1 MKLKNMK
8 KEDLEILSYTDLT
21 EMILKE
27 NKKTMNTASI
37 FKIICDLLELSEEE
51 YSNRIGDYYTSLT
64 TDKRFILLDN
74 AEWDLRDKHKVDF
87 VLEDDEDEEEYSED
101 YDEDEENLDEE
112 NIEEENEEDSLDIT
126 DDEVD
131 LDDEDDMED
140 LTIVTDEELEE
151 DS

>member
-8 KEDLEILSYTDLT
+8 KEELEVLSYTDLT

-37 FKIICDLLELSEEE
+37 FKIICDLLELSDED
-51 YSNRIGDYYTSLT
+51 YSNGIGDYYTSLT

-87 VLEDDEDEEEYSED
+87 VLEEDDDEYSLEYEDDANDEEE
-101 YDEDEENLDEE
+101 LDET
-112 NIEEENEEDSLDIT
+112 EENEEESLEIT

-131 LDDEDDMED
+131 LDDDDDMDD
-140 LTIVTDEELEE
+140 LTIVTDQELEE
-151 DS
+151 DI